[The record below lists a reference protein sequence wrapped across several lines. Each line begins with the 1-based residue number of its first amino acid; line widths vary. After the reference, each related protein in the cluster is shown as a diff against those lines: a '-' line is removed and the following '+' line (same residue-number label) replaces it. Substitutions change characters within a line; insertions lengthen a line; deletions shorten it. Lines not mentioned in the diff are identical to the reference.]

1 MIGISLGGI
10 MGPVLGG
17 VLYDHLGYYSVWIC
31 GLIFVSDMLPT
42 LDPAQIFRQVFFDFV
57 FRIVI
62 IEPHRAEKWIMLEP
76 LKTLEDGTTE
86 VRKPKIQ
93 SQANLPG
100 ATKAFVKA
108 SYNPR
113 VVASML
119 LSVGIGVW
127 FGTID
132 SALTLRLNQRY
143 GLNAT
148 GAGLVFIGFAVP
160 ALFFSPLSGWITDR
174 IGAKPVAIA
183 GMILACPFTAL
194 LCIDS
199 MNLAAFVACLT
210 LLGVSIWPLQP
221 YDSQLIHEMNQAVP
235 LPYLYLP
242 VPLT

>member
-1 MIGISLGGI
+1 M
-10 MGPVLGG
+10 
-17 VLYDHLGYYSVWIC
+17 
-31 GLIFVSDMLPT
+31 
-42 LDPAQIFRQVFFDFV
+42 QVFFDFV

-62 IEPHRAEKWIMLEP
+62 IEPYKAEKWFLLEP

-86 VRKPKIQ
+86 ERKPRIE

-127 FGTID
+127 FGCID

-143 GLNAT
+143 GLNST

-160 ALFFSPLSGWITDR
+160 ALFFSPLSGWVTDR
-174 IGAKPVAIA
+174 IGGKPVAMF
-183 GMILACPFTAL
+183 GMLLACPFAAL
-194 LCIDS
+194 LCINS

-210 LLGVSIWPLQP
+210 LLGELEQCLN
-221 YDSQLIHEMNQAVP
+221 DQ
-235 LPYLYLP
+235 
-242 VPLT
+242 